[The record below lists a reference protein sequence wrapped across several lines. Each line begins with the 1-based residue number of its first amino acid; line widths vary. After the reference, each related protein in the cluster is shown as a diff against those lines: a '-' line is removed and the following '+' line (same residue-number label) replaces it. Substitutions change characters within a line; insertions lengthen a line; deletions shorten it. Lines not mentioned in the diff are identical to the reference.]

1 MKRNFINIL
10 VVIVITAL
18 FTQWKLLSASET
30 EESHDEHDTH
40 EEEIT
45 KGPHN
50 GRLLTEDGFGVE
62 LTIYETGL
70 PPEFRVYAYHNNQPV
85 DPAKV
90 NLDIVLKRLG
100 DKIDNIGFS
109 QQEDYLRGNTVIYEP
124 HSFEVIVK
132 AAYEGKSY
140 SWHYDNFEGRT
151 LIPNKIAMEMGI
163 ETEAVGPRIL
173 TETRTLK
180 GRVQTNPNRLSHVR
194 PRFPGIIKK
203 IHHDLGDIVRAG
215 DKLATV
221 QSNESLQNYQI
232 RAPINGV
239 IVKRDIQIGEAT
251 SGTPLFIITDHS
263 DVWVELDVFVRDLD
277 FIKQGQ
283 SVLVETLDNK
293 HQKTATIDWVSPLT
307 AHASQSVRARAIV
320 SNEDGVLRPGQFVR
334 GKVTV
339 ANHDVALAV
348 RQSAIQNFRDFQ
360 VVFANIGDNYEVRML
375 ELGRRNSDWV
385 EVIGGIDPG
394 VQYVTKNS
402 YLIKADIEKSGASHD
417 H

>member
-10 VVIVITAL
+10 VTIVITISFAKW
-18 FTQWKLLSASET
+18 TLLSASEAH
-30 EESHDEHDTH
+30 ESHEGHDDH
-40 EEEIT
+40 EEEVT
-45 KGPHN
+45 KGPHG
-50 GRLLTEDGFGVE
+50 GRLLTEDGFSLE

-70 PPEFRVYAYHNNQPV
+70 PPEFRVYAYHDKQPV
-85 DPAKV
+85 EPANI

-100 DKIDNIGFS
+100 DKVDNIEFS
-109 QQEDYLRGNTVIYEP
+109 PQQDYLRGKAVVYEP

-132 AAYEGKSY
+132 ATYAGKSY
-140 SWHYDNFEGRT
+140 SWQYDNFEGRT
-151 LIPNKIAMEMGI
+151 RIPGKIAREMGI
-163 ETEAVGPRIL
+163 ETEAVGPLTL
-173 TETRTLK
+173 TETRILK

-203 IHHDLGDIVRAG
+203 IHHDLGEVVSVGDI
-215 DKLATV
+215 LATV
-221 QSNESLQNYQI
+221 QSNESLQNYQVT
-232 RAPINGV
+232 APINGL

-251 SGTPLFIITDHS
+251 SDAPLFIITDHS

-277 FIKQGQ
+277 LIKKGQ

-293 HQKTATIDWVSPLT
+293 YQKKATIDWVSPLT
-307 AHASQSVRARAIV
+307 AHASQSVRARIIV
-320 SNEDGVLRPGQFVR
+320 PNKDGVLRPGQFIR

-339 ANHDVALAV
+339 AEHDVALAV

-375 ELGRRNSDWV
+375 ELGRRNSNWV
-385 EVIGGIDPG
+385 EVIDGIDTG
-394 VQYVTKNS
+394 VQYVTENS